1 MTTPDTFL
9 SEATGSE
16 IEWTRQAGYPV
27 ALATEFVQIG
37 NGPDGFEVA
46 FARTLAPGA
55 APKAEDVRSLWKAR
69 WNRRAAP
76 VALVVAHQDSAGAW
90 KASVCGTKD
99 DPAVIAGLPLEQ
111 VDRIASAALSSPDP
125 ATADR
130 TFHRLLVGQKD
141 SLVAGLTNVGLFASH
156 ELRTGVPNRPDY
168 ARARDAAQPLLRTKG
183 QDLIHGLGYSMTPH
197 GSIANILSTNGANR
211 AVAVFLDEH
220 EVFDRAADRFNATS
234 PVSLGMAIA
243 AAQNL
248 PWLLITR
255 GTQIRLYP
263 TSPDVGVGR
272 KGQAQ
277 TYTEVDVQMLAPQD
291 AAYLHLIFSA
301 DALAEHGSAAEILA
315 ASADHAAAL
324 GARLRNR
331 VYRDV
336 VPALAVAV
344 ANEMGGTSE
353 DDLDE
358 AYHRTLTILFRLL
371 FVAYAEDRGLLPYQ
385 RNPRYTR
392 KALKTLAREFAD
404 DPDATFDPDAT
415 DRWEDLLAV
424 WKAVDDGNSEWGVPA
439 YNGGLF
445 AADSGHATGHAIAQM
460 TLTNAQIGPA
470 LRALLIDTGEDGT
483 RGPVDF
489 RSLSVREFGTVYE
502 GLLESSLS
510 VAPTDLTVDT
520 KTQAYLPAKRGD
532 QVEVPSGQV
541 YFHNASG
548 ARKATGSYFTKKF
561 AVEHLL
567 DTALEPALVSHLTKI
582 EAYRAAGDDAKAA
595 ETFFDF
601 RIADLAMGSG
611 HFLVAAIDRIEARL
625 SAYLAGHPVAAVT
638 EELNRLAEAA
648 RDALGANSAD
658 IEIETS
664 GLLRRQIARRCIYG
678 LDLNLMAVELARLG
692 IWIHTFVPGLPM
704 SSLDHG
710 LRVGN
715 SLTGIGTLSE
725 VEMILEPGKA
735 SRDQASLVGDRLETA
750 LLTSRDRLIRV
761 ARTAEA
767 TKREVREAKVEHD
780 KAMAESAPA
789 RYLMDGAVAAR
800 LGAINLPFDA
810 EAAIEAGE
818 SQAAQDAVTE
828 LAAAHLPYLFP
839 EVFLRD
845 NPGFDVLL
853 GNPPWEEL
861 VYEEIKFW
869 TLQFPGLKGLPQKD
883 QKAAMDRYRA
893 ERPDLAAE
901 VAQEKEQADT
911 IRAAL
916 MAGPFPGMGQGH
928 ADLYKA
934 FCWRFWDLLRD
945 GGHAGVV
952 LPRGALSA
960 AGSAP
965 WREEVLAHGSFADVT
980 ALINTG
986 GWVFDEVHGQ
996 YSLALVTL
1004 HRHTTGDHQV
1014 SLRGPYHSLKNFNT
1028 AVAEAPATFPADQ
1041 FATWS
1046 TGASFPMLPD
1056 TRAGEIFL
1064 KYRTHPRFD
1073 DPTGTWL
1080 FKPLQG
1086 DFNATTHRAYY
1097 NADPDA
1103 PTSLPVY
1110 SGSSINLWNPDTGE
1124 RYGAADATEVL
1135 PILQQKRH
1143 RQARTASSP
1152 YFGLPPA
1159 ITNDANTLS
1168 PMLPRIGFRDIT
1180 NQTNTRTLV
1189 TTLLPPKV
1197 IAVNSLPFLVRVKG
1211 NEADEAYLLGVMASI
1226 PMDWYARRYVELH
1239 VNFHILNAFPVPRP
1253 NADDP
1258 LRGRVIDIAGRLAAV
1273 DSRYTHWAAQIGVPV
1288 GSVTD
1293 EATKTDLVAE
1303 LDAVV
1308 ALLYGLDRSDVE
1320 HVFGTFHRGWAYQ
1333 DRLTAVLTHF
1343 DAWKAKV
1350 AA

>member
-1 MTTPDTFL
+1 MTTPDDFL
-9 SEATGSE
+9 SDALGDE
-16 IEWTRQAGYPV
+16 IDWGRQPGYPV
-27 ALATEFVQIG
+27 ALQPEFVQIG
-37 NGPDGFEVA
+37 NGPDGFEAA
-46 FARTLAPGA
+46 FARMVHPGA
-55 APKAEDVRSLWKAR
+55 TPKADDVRALWKAR

-76 VALVVAHQDSAGAW
+76 VALVVAHRGPGGDW
-90 KASVCGTKD
+90 RASVCGTKD
-99 DPAVIAGLPLEQ
+99 DPAVIAGLPLDQ
-111 VDRIASAALSSPDP
+111 VDRIVNAALSSPDA

-141 SLVAGLTNVGLFASH
+141 ALVAGLTNVGLFASH
-156 ELRTGVPNRPDY
+156 ELRRGVPNRADFAT
-168 ARARDAAQPLLRTKG
+168 ARAIAEPLLRSRG
-183 QDLIHGLGYSMTPH
+183 QDLIRGLGYTMTPH
-197 GSIANILSTNGANR
+197 GSTANILSTDGENR

-220 EVFDRAADRFNATS
+220 EVFDRAAARFNATS
-234 PVSLGMAIA
+234 PVAQGMAIA

-272 KGQAQ
+272 KGQAE
-277 TYTEVDVQMLAPQD
+277 TYTEVDLALLAPPD

-301 DALAEHGSAAEILA
+301 NALADDGTASEILA

-324 GARLRNR
+324 GARLRTR
-331 VYRDV
+331 VYEDV
-336 VPALAVAV
+336 VPALAIAV
-344 ANEMGGTSE
+344 ANEMGGTTE
-353 DDLDE
+353 DDLNE

-392 KALKTLAREFAD
+392 KALKTLAREFTDNAD
-404 DPDATFDPDAT
+404 LTFDQDAT

-445 AADSGHATGHAIAQM
+445 AADEGHPTGHAIAQIA
-460 TLTNAQIGPA
+460 LTNAQIGPA
-470 LRALLIDTGEDGT
+470 LRALLIDTGDDGT
-483 RGPVDF
+483 LGPVDF
-489 RSLSVREFGTVYE
+489 RSLSVREFGTIYE

-510 VAPTDLTVDT
+510 VAPTDLTVDPRS
-520 KTQAYLPAKRGD
+520 KAYLPAKRGD
-532 QVEVPSGQV
+532 RVEVAAGQI

-567 DTALEPALVSHLTKI
+567 DTALEPALVGHLDKI
-582 EAYRAAGDDAKAA
+582 EAHRAAGDEAKAA

-625 SAYLAGHPVAAVT
+625 SAYLAGHPVPAVT
-638 EELNRLAEAA
+638 QELNRLADAA
-648 RDALGANSAD
+648 CNALGANSAD

-664 GLLRRQIARRCIYG
+664 GLLRRQIARRCVYG

-710 LRVGN
+710 LQVGN
-715 SLTGIGTLSE
+715 SLTGIGTLQE
-725 VEMILEPGKA
+725 VKAVLEPTA
-735 SRDQASLVGDRLETA
+735 SRGQTSLVGDRLETE
-750 LLTSRDRLIRV
+750 LLSSRDRLVRV

-767 TKREVREAKVEHD
+767 TKREVREAAAEYD
-780 KAMAESAPA
+780 KAMRESASA
-789 RYLMDGAVAAR
+789 KALMDGAVAAR
-800 LGAINLPFDA
+800 LGVVALPFDA
-810 EAAIEAGE
+810 EAAITAGN
-818 SQAAQDAVTE
+818 SAPAQDAMNE

-869 TLQFPGLKGLPQKD
+869 TLQFPGLKGLAQRD

-893 ERPDLAAE
+893 ERPDLAAQ
-901 VAQEKEQADT
+901 VGQEKAQADT
-911 IRAAL
+911 IRKAL

-934 FCWRFWDLLRD
+934 FCWRFWELLRE
-945 GGHAGVV
+945 GGRAGIV

-960 AGSAP
+960 AGSSA
-965 WREEVLAHGSFADVT
+965 WREHVLANGSFTDVV
-980 ALINTG
+980 ALANTNR
-986 GWVFDEVHGQ
+986 WVFDEVDGR
-996 YSLALVTL
+996 YSLSLVTVA
-1004 HRHTTGDHQV
+1004 RDTKGEHTV
-1014 SLRGPYHSLKNFNT
+1014 SLRGPYHSL
-1028 AVAEAPATFPADQ
+1028 ADYLGARDEQPATFPADQ
-1041 FATWS
+1041 FVTWS
-1046 TGASFPMLPD
+1046 SGAAFPMLPD
-1056 TRAGEIFL
+1056 TRSGEVFL
-1064 KYRTHPRFD
+1064 KFRRSPRFD
-1073 DPTGTWL
+1073 DASGDWA

-1103 PTSLPVY
+1103 ASSLPVY
-1110 SGSSINLWNPDTGE
+1110 AGASINLWTPDTGE
-1124 RYGAADATEVL
+1124 RYGAADATVVL
-1135 PILQQKRH
+1135 PILQTKRH
-1143 RQARTASSP
+1143 RQARTSSSA
-1152 YFGLPPA
+1152 YYGLPPA
-1159 ITNDANTLS
+1159 LTNDPSTLS

-1180 NQTNTRTLV
+1180 NQTNTRTLI
-1189 TTLLPPKV
+1189 TALMPPNV
-1197 IAVNSLPFLVRVKG
+1197 IAVNSLPFLVRAQG
-1211 NEADEAYLLGVMASI
+1211 DESDEAYLLGVMSSI

-1253 NADDP
+1253 DREDP
-1258 LRGRVIDIAGRLAAV
+1258 LRGRVVEIAGRLGAV
-1273 DSRYTHWAAQIGVPV
+1273 DHRFAGWAKAVGVPV

-1293 EATKTDLVAE
+1293 EAVKADLIAE

-1308 ALLYGLDRSDVE
+1308 ALLYDLDREDVE
-1320 HVFGTFHRGWAYQ
+1320 HLFATFHRGWAYQ
-1333 DRLTAVLTHF
+1333 DRLAAVLDHF
-1343 DAWKAKV
+1343 DSWKAKV
-1350 AA
+1350 DA